1 MKGNR
6 ESEGEEM
13 RGRVNPEKGEA
24 EFPATIDTYGKIHVP
39 DYVREMLGITKKKV
53 RVQVSMQVKE
63 EFESEE
69 KKED

>member
-1 MKGNR
+1 MADKNK
-6 ESEGEEM
+6 SEGEEM
-13 RGRVNPEKGEA
+13 SGSVNTEKGEA

-53 RVQVSMQVKE
+53 RVQVSMQVRE
-63 EFESEE
+63 EFESGE